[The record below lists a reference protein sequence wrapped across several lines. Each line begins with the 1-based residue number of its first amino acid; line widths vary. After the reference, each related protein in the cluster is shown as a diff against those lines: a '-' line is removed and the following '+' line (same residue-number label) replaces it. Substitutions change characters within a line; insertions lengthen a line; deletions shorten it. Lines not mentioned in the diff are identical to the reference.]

1 MYDPHDDQ
9 LFGHDMRHKPPITIA
24 LTEEKGWGNSHGR
37 LAYSQIVRTQEMN
50 VSEYAIRTTGGVPK
64 GYVIVNDREV
74 PYRKDT
80 ALKVAHNRVAIP
92 VKEYA
97 KHKHL
102 TLREQWELLNPQWA
116 GTFFGFRGE
125 DPYRSRRPTLE
136 QAIGK
141 AMVDDRYDEF
151 MRQFWSPEYEHKAAL
166 DRLERRMRNLQREAE
181 DMRETMRRRD
191 QKITKVM
198 NDMESQRLEWYHLQG
213 YTAHEYLAELRRE
226 RQKLYED
233 MTATQ
238 QKADNIREYLK
249 QMSF

>member
-1 MYDPHDDQ
+1 MYDPQDDS
-9 LFGHDMRHKPPITIA
+9 LFGRDMRHKPPMA
-24 LTEEKGWGNSHGR
+24 DLLTERGWGSSHLR
-37 LAYSQIVRTQEMN
+37 LAYSGMN
-50 VSEYAIRTTGGVPK
+50 RQQATNYSEYAMNTIGMVPQ
-64 GYVIVNDREV
+64 GYVIVNA
-74 PYRKDT
+74 KDVRYNTET

-97 KHKHL
+97 KRKHL
-102 TLREQWELLNPQWA
+102 TPREQWELMNPKWV

-141 AMVDDRYDEF
+141 AMADDRYDEF

-181 DMRETMRRRD
+181 DMRDTLRRRD
-191 QKITKVM
+191 QKITKVVKDIE
-198 NDMESQRLEWYHLQG
+198 NHRLDIYHLHG
-213 YTAHEYLAELRRE
+213 YNAHEYLTELRRE
-226 RQKLYED
+226 RQKLYET
-233 MTATQ
+233 MVATQ